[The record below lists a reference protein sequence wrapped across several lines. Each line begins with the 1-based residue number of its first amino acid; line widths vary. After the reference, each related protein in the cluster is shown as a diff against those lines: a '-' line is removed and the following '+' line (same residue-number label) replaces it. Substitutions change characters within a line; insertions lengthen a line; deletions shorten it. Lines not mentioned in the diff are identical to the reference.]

1 MSSLGA
7 TRGAR
12 PRAHV
17 GVALA
22 TALIVFVLIGLMTAT
37 QAPPWR
43 SIAARAPRD
52 PHTAVPIPARPID
65 VLIARSALREDVDA
79 TADSLDDAS
88 SNAVLPG
95 TAASPRAG
103 SRTIAVPPVAFDPIS
118 PVWWAA
124 TAARAP
130 PDADIATSG
139 YLHPIG

>member
-1 MSSLGA
+1 MNSLGA

-12 PRAHV
+12 SRAHV

-37 QAPPWR
+37 QARPWR
-43 SIAARAPRD
+43 SIAAGAPRN
-52 PHTAVPIPARPID
+52 PHRAMPAPARPIA
-65 VLIARSALREDVDA
+65 VLVARSALRDEVDA

-103 SRTIAVPPVAFDPIS
+103 SSTIPVPPVAFDPIS
-118 PVWWAA
+118 AVWWAA

-130 PDADIATSG
+130 PDAEIATSG